1 MSTPTDRTAEG
12 GATSAGGAVTRPAA
26 GTNVIT
32 RTRTHPY
39 EVMFESFRARRRMAE
54 TGSVV
59 IKGAARPWQTSRQGR
74 SKYYIHIEAD
84 DVPTQDWMVFRKEV
98 HTESGAHTH
107 QGGLIIYVLR
117 GHGYSV
123 FDGERIDWK
132 LGDVLVLPVKPGGV
146 EHQHFNLDP
155 SGSSEWIAF
164 VFLPFLHATGSML
177 TQVKEQGG
185 WREDADAHDAGDPR
199 EAFRHTHAAGGHPH
213 GTV

>member
-1 MSTPTDRTAEG
+1 MSAETPSSPDVSGDARA
-12 GATSAGGAVTRPAA
+12 ARA
-26 GTNVIT
+26 GTAVVT
-32 RTRTHPY
+32 KTRTHPY

-59 IKGAARPWQTSRQGR
+59 IKGSERPWQTSRQGR

-84 DVPTQDWMVFRKEV
+84 DVPTRDWMVFRKEV

-132 LGDVLVLPVKPGGV
+132 VGDVLVLPIKPGGV

-177 TQVKEQGG
+177 TQVKEQRD
-185 WREDADAHDAGDPR
+185 WQLDADAHTNVAPQR
-199 EAFRHTHAAGGHPH
+199 PHAGGGHH
-213 GTV
+213 GAV